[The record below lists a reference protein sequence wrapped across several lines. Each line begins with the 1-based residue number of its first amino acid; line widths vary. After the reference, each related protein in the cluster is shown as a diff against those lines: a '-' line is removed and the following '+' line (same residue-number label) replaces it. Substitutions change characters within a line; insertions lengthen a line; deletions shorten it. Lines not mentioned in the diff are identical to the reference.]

1 MNFARFWSS
10 VEIRVPSRFGKPG
23 AVRVWG
29 ASNTGLAAAEQAAR
43 SRAERALAFFSGRL
57 SDYQYNADTIREEVV
72 EEFADAD
79 GKLLAVITRNRYGA
93 LVLNTERVLFGDI
106 DLPSE
111 NVVLRICNRIGRRA
125 RDKSYFLEH
134 LRSFQDLHPEFVLQV
149 YETRAGLRFVIT
161 NREIR
166 PDSPEVDLLF
176 KTLKVDRLYTRLC
189 RTQRCFRARL
199 TPKPWRIGLARPS
212 AHFPFSTELKQRS
225 FNFWL
230 SQYADRSRNSCAAR
244 RLERI
249 GQGAVPDSVGRV
261 VAIHDRYACDD
272 DATLA

>member
-10 VEIRVPSRFGKPG
+10 VEIRVPSRFGKPA

-29 ASNTGLAAAEQAAR
+29 ASNTDLEAAEQAAR
-43 SRAERALAFFSGRL
+43 SRAERSLDFFAGRDD
-57 SDYQYNADTIREEVV
+57 DYEYTADTIREEVI
-72 EEFADAD
+72 EEFADAGGD
-79 GKLLAVITRNRYGA
+79 RLAVITRNRYGA

-111 NVVLRICNRIGRRA
+111 NIVLRLCNRMGRRA
-125 RDKSYFLEH
+125 RDKPYYLAH
-134 LRSFQDLHPEFVLQV
+134 LRAFQVEHPQFVFQV
-149 YETRAGLRFVIT
+149 YETRAGLRFMVI

-166 PDSPEVDLLF
+166 PDGAEVELLF
-176 KTLKVDRLYTRLC
+176 KTLQVDRLYTRLC

-199 TPKPWRIGLARPS
+199 TPKPWRIGLARP
-212 AHFPFSTELKQRS
+212 AARFPFSTELKQRS

-230 SQYADRSRNSCAAR
+230 AQYAAQSRNACAAR

-249 GQGAVPDSVGRV
+249 GEAALPDSVRRV
-261 VAIHDRYACDD
+261 VEIHDRYACDD

>member
-10 VEIRVPSRFGKPG
+10 VEIRVPSRFGKPA

-29 ASNTGLAAAEQAAR
+29 ASNSDLAAAEQAAR
-43 SRAERALAFFSGRL
+43 SRAERALDFFAGRDDDY
-57 SDYQYNADTIREEVV
+57 DYQADTIREEVI
-72 EEFADAD
+72 EEFADA
-79 GKLLAVITRNRYGA
+79 GGERLAVITRNRYGA

-111 NVVLRICNRIGRRA
+111 NIVLRLCNRIGRRA
-125 RDKSYFLEH
+125 RDKAYYLEH
-134 LRSFQDLHPEFVLQV
+134 LRTFQAEHPQFVFQV
-149 YETRAGLRFVIT
+149 YETRAGLRFMVT

-166 PDSPEVDLLF
+166 PDGAEVELLF
-176 KTLKVDRLYTRLC
+176 KTLQVDRLYTRLC

-199 TPKPWRIGLARPS
+199 TPKPWRIGLARP
-212 AHFPFSTELKQRS
+212 AARFPFSTELKQRS

-230 SQYADRSRNSCAAR
+230 AQYAAQSRNACAAR
-244 RLERI
+244 RLEPI
-249 GQGAVPDSVGRV
+249 GEATLPDSVRRV
-261 VAIHDRYACDD
+261 VEIHDRYACDD